1 MQIKQIKILT
11 MLLITLLIIPIIGI
25 FVISTT
31 ISYNTSSIN
40 RHDNDNK
47 KIKVIALTT
56 SIINLIISLL
66 IFILFDFSTN
76 QFQFVQEYHSIN
88 CFDFY
93 LGLDGLSIYFVLL
106 TTIIIPISLLSNWTS
121 ISENIRSYLI
131 IILLL
136 EALLL
141 AVFLVLDILLFYIFF
156 ESILP
161 PLFILIG
168 LFGSNN
174 KVRASFYLFLYTL
187 LGSLFLLL
195 SILTM
200 SSIMGTTD
208 FDALYKN
215 NFDYYTQLFL
225 FYGIFIAFAVKT
237 PTIFLNTWLLK
248 AHVESPLGGSIILA
262 GIVLKLSLYGI
273 LRLILP
279 ILPKA
284 SLDYTYI
291 VYLIGAITIIYASFS
306 TLRTI
311 DIKELIAYSSVSHAA
326 VYLIGVFSNTV
337 QGIEG
342 GITLGLAHGF
352 VSSGLFICAGGVLY
366 DRSSTRLITYYRGI
380 AQIMPLFSIL
390 FFILSLGNC
399 GVPLTL
405 NFIGEFM
412 SLYGVFERLPLIG
425 VIASSSIIFSAAYT
439 IFMFNRIAFGGSFSK
454 FFRVNIPDLNK
465 REFYILFT
473 LTMLTVLFG
482 VYPAPILDGLHYS
495 VCSLL
500 YHSSF
505 IL

>member
-1 MQIKQIKILT
+1 
-11 MLLITLLIIPIIGI
+11 MLLSLLLLTPLIGI
-25 FVISTT
+25 FIISTSM
-31 ISYNTSSIN
+31 SYELSPLIAK
-40 RHDNDNK
+40 RI
-47 KIKVIALTT
+47 KIIALST
-56 SIINLIISLL
+56 SIVNLFISLII
-66 IFILFDFSTN
+66 FVLFDFSTN
-76 QFQFVQEYHSIN
+76 QFQFVQEYHQISSY
-88 CFDFY
+88 DFY
-93 LGLDGLSIYFVLL
+93 LGVDGLSIYFILL
-106 TTIIIPISLLSNWTS
+106 TTIIMPIALLSNWTS
-121 ISENIRSYLI
+121 INDNIRSYLI

-136 EALLL
+136 ETLLL

-161 PLFILIG
+161 PLFLLIG
-168 LFGSNN
+168 IFGSTN

-208 FDALYKN
+208 FDALYKT
-215 NFDYYTQLFL
+215 NFNYSTQLYL

-262 GIVLKLSLYGI
+262 AIVLKLSLYGI
-273 LRLILP
+273 FRLILP
-279 ILPKA
+279 LLPKA
-284 SLDYTYI
+284 SLDYTYV
-291 VYLIGAITIIYASFS
+291 VYLIGVITIIYASFS

-326 VYLIGVFSNTV
+326 VYLIGVFSNTI

-342 GITLGLAHGF
+342 GIALGLAHGF

-366 DRSSTRLITYYRGI
+366 DRSGTRLITYYRGI
-380 AQIMPLFSIL
+380 AQVMPLFSIF

-405 NFIGEFM
+405 NFVGEFM
-412 SLYGVFERLPLIG
+412 SLYGVFERIPLLG
-425 VIASSSIIFSAAYT
+425 VLASSSIVLSAAYT

-454 FFRVNIPDLNK
+454 YFEANIVDINK
-465 REFYILFT
+465 REFYMLFT
-473 LTMLTVLFG
+473 LVLFTVVLG
-482 VYPAPILDGLHYS
+482 IYPAPVLDGLHYS
-495 VCSLL
+495 VSSLI
-500 YHSSF
+500 YVS
-505 IL
+505 

>member
-1 MQIKQIKILT
+1 
-11 MLLITLLIIPIIGI
+11 MLLLLLLLIPITGI
-25 FVISTT
+25 FIISTFDELT
-31 ISYNTSSIN
+31 DLNIK
-40 RHDNDNK
+40 R
-47 KIKVIALTT
+47 IKVTALTT
-56 SIINLIISLL
+56 SIVNLFVSLI
-66 IFILFDFSTN
+66 IFILFDFSSN
-76 QFQFVQEYHSIN
+76 QFQFVQEYHEISS
-88 CFDFY
+88 FDFY
-93 LGLDGLSIYFVLL
+93 LGIDGLSIYFVLL

-121 ISENIRSYLI
+121 ISENIRSYVI

-168 LFGSNN
+168 LFGSSNR
-174 KVRASFYLFLYTL
+174 VRASFYLFLYTL

-208 FDALYKN
+208 FDALYKT
-215 NFDYYTQLFL
+215 NFNYFTQLFL

-279 ILPKA
+279 LLPKA

-291 VYLIGAITIIYASFS
+291 VYLIGVITIIYASFS

-326 VYLIGVFSNTV
+326 VYLLGVFSNTI

-366 DRSSTRLITYYRGI
+366 DRSSSRLITFYRGI

-390 FFILSLGNC
+390 FFILSLGNA
-399 GVPLTL
+399 GTPLSL

-412 SLYGVFERLPLIG
+412 CLYGIFERLPLLG
-425 VIASSSIIFSAAYT
+425 VFASSSIIFSAAYT
-439 IFMFNRIAFGGSFSK
+439 IYMFNRIAFAGSFSK
-454 FFRVNIPDLNK
+454 FFLVNIPDLNK
-465 REFYILFT
+465 REFFILFT
-473 LTMLTVLFG
+473 LVVFTVALG
-482 VYPAPILDGLHYS
+482 IYPAPVLDGLHYS
-495 VCSLL
+495 VSSLIYYAPVL
-500 YHSSF
+500 
-505 IL
+505 